1 MHSWRLSSG
10 ITPPLLLLSS
20 HSSPQSEREERSS
33 SSAHHAVRVWVAALA
48 SEAPFK
54 AGANGE
60 EKAPKTPLC
69 CMRDGAVLFFSFL
82 PLPDSRAWPAY
93 SGIEWRAAVV
103 EAVVGYWVSL
113 YEGRNGASF
122 DKDLSDFLWNF
133 GYMLEN

>member
-1 MHSWRLSSG
+1 M
-10 ITPPLLLLSS
+10 
-20 HSSPQSEREERSS
+20 
-33 SSAHHAVRVWVAALA
+33 RVWVAALA

-69 CMRDGAVLFFSFL
+69 CVRDGAILFFSFL
-82 PLPDSRAWPAY
+82 FFLSFLLLPDSRAWPAY
-93 SGIEWRAAVV
+93 SGIEWKAAAVV

-122 DKDLSDFLWNF
+122 DKDLSDFLRNF
-133 GYMLEN
+133 GYSMSENSKERTLFKIPSSCIAL